1 MLEADFLA
9 LEPRRSRLEWLG
21 PIPAGG
27 VDTAL
32 AAGPLTRALDL
43 LDIVTA
49 SALSALF
56 TAIKR

>member
-21 PIPAGG
+21 PIPAQSG
-27 VDTAL
+27 
-32 AAGPLTRALDL
+32 AASLPASRLGRALDL

-49 SALSALF
+49 SALNALF
-56 TAIKR
+56 AAIKR